1 MGNLKYGVSLVR
13 DFVKFVVT
21 NKPQF
26 ANYDVTWKCNLNCEH
41 CYRKK
46 YSYGKKEPSDEDWG
60 TTFREHKKNGMKYAM
75 LTGGEPSLRRN
86 VIEMADKIFDGVFI
100 VSNGTAKIPGSI
112 NRRIFVSL
120 DGNRETHNK
129 IRGAD
134 IFDKVIQNIKD
145 DKRVVIA
152 STLSK
157 TNFRQ
162 IEEIVK
168 IAKDANVFGVI
179 FSLYTA
185 DAPDDGLLIKGA
197 DLEYV
202 ISALKKAKKENP
214 DFVLL
219 SKMMIDTFRTK
230 KHVRDCFL
238 RSKFTISYY
247 PDLSVKTPCVLGEK
261 VDCSTCGCIVPI
273 WMHCIRKLD
282 IESAKIVGRMF
293 AV

>member
-13 DFVKFVVT
+13 DFAKFVVT

-41 CYRKK
+41 CYWKK
-46 YSYGKKEPSDEDWG
+46 YSYGKKELSDEEWERA
-60 TTFREHKKNGMKYAM
+60 FIEHKKNGMKYAM
-75 LTGGEPSLRRN
+75 LTGGEPSLRQN

-100 VSNGTAKIPGSI
+100 VSNGTTKIPESI
-112 NRRIFVSL
+112 NRKIFVSI

-129 IRGAD
+129 IRGAN
-134 IFDKVIQNIKD
+134 IFDKVIQNIRN

-157 TNFRQ
+157 TNYKQ

-168 IAKDANVFGVI
+168 IAKDANVFGII
-179 FSLYTA
+179 FSMYTA
-185 DAPDDGLLIKGA
+185 DNPDDRLLLNGD
-197 DLEYV
+197 DLDYA
-202 ISALKKAKKENP
+202 ISTLKRVKKENP

-219 SKMMIDTFRTK
+219 SSMMIDTFKTK
-230 KHVRDCFL
+230 KHVKNCFL
-238 RSKFTISYY
+238 RSKFTVSYY

-282 IESAKIVGRMF
+282 VESAKIVGKMF
-293 AV
+293 EV